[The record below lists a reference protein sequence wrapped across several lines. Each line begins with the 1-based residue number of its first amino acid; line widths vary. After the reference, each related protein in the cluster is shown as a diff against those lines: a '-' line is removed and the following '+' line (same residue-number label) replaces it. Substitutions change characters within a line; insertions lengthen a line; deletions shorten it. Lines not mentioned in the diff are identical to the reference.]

1 MVINSFSFFINL
13 IQKYDWNILCLLN
26 SSFSF
31 FKYQAASAS
40 LISYLSQIN
49 KINVIFYCTTGAKNR
64 QENTSS
70 SSSLTGLFEETC
82 ILVGIQFSFI
92 IMASTS
98 KAFNK
103 CVDPCPRYLRWHT
116 QSLRLLFGQGARTRC
131 PWGENLCATSSTFAG
146 RRHMFGKVVTGC
158 VAILSYHTATQDRG
172 SECRDFGFI
181 SRIVTALW
189 IGDVKCI
196 RFSKN
201 VMNMYEWGRT
211 NLYELATSQNMYELP
226 WDRAGSNPSNTPSEN
241 ETNYCME
248 WKDARW
254 RGSTSR
260 NHLRGC

>member
-26 SSFSF
+26 SSFCF
-31 FKYQAASAS
+31 FKYPSGQRQFD
-40 LISYLSQIN
+40 LVYLSQIN
-49 KINVIFYCTTGAKNR
+49 KINVIFYCTTGAKDR
-64 QENTSS
+64 RENTSSSS

-146 RRHMFGKVVTGC
+146 RRHMIGKVVTGC
-158 VAILSYHTATQDRG
+158 VAILPYHTATQDRG

-181 SRIVTALW
+181 SRIVTAL
-189 IGDVKCI
+189 IYI
-196 RFSKN
+196 YIYIKN
-201 VMNMYEWGRT
+201 PE
-211 NLYELATSQNMYELP
+211 
-226 WDRAGSNPSNTPSEN
+226 NT
-241 ETNYCME
+241 
-248 WKDARW
+248 WHW
-254 RGSTSR
+254 RDY
-260 NHLRGC
+260 